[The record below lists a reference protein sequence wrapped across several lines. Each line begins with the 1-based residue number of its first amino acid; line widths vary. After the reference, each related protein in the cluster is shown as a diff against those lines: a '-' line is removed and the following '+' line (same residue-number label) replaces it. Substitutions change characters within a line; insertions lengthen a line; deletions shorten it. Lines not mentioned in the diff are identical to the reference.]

1 MPKLLNLWAGV
12 KFGGKMGQQILGI
25 FGHEKSI
32 VLMMCL
38 LLWECQV
45 TQKFNFLKLQMTLGF
60 NFIFVKDQAQ
70 KKEFHHHFWGKT
82 KKKLFFPIFF
92 NTL

>member
-12 KFGGKMGQQILGI
+12 KFGGKLGPQILGI
-25 FGHEKSI
+25 FGYENSI

-45 TQKFNFLKLQMTLGF
+45 TQKFNFLKLQMTLGS
-60 NFIFVKDQAQ
+60 NFMFVKDQAQ
-70 KKEFHHHFWGKT
+70 KEGFHHHFWGKNQ
-82 KKKLFFPIFF
+82 KKLFFPVFF

>member
-12 KFGGKMGQQILGI
+12 KFGGKLGRQILDI

-45 TQKFNFLKLQMTLGF
+45 TQKFNFLKLQMTLGS

-70 KKEFHHHFWGKT
+70 KEGFHHHFWGK
-82 KKKLFFPIFF
+82 
-92 NTL
+92 N